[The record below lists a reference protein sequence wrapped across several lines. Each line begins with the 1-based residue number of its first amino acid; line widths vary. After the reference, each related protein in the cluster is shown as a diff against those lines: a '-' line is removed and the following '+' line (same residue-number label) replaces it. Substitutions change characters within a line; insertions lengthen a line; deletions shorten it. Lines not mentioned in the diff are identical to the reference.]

1 MEGRADEPAAE
12 QPAAAEKE
20 REEAS
25 DGDVAALSTRVSGDE
40 VADGAEESS
49 VVSAQG
55 RGGYSW
61 TVGSDNAESGSE
73 TDEEQSSSSP
83 GDGSGA
89 AGGGSGGKKK
99 KARTTLS

>member
-20 REEAS
+20 REDAS
-25 DGDVAALSTRVSGDE
+25 DSDVAALPTRVSGDE

-49 VVSAQG
+49 VVFTQG
-55 RGGYSW
+55 KGGGYSW
-61 TVGSDNAESGSE
+61 SVGSDNAESGSE
-73 TDEEQSSSSP
+73 TDEEQSSSSQ

-89 AGGGSGGKKK
+89 AGGGSGG
-99 KARTTLS
+99 